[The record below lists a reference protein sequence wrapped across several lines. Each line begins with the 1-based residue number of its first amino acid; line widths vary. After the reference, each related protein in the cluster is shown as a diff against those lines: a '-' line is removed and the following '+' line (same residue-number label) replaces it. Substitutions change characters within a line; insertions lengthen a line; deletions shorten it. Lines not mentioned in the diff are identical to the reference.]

1 MKYLVFLLISFSI
14 EAYADD
20 KKYINE
26 FDTYLSYVNKLHNSN
41 TIVIVDSNLVSN
53 KLINRLE
60 LKAKLIKK
68 TIKVI
73 NRDQESL
80 LVKK

>member
-26 FDTYLSYVNKLHNSN
+26 FDTYLSYINNLHNSN
-41 TIVIVDSNLVSN
+41 MVVIVDSNLVSD
-53 KLINRLE
+53 KFIYRLK

-68 TIKVI
+68 TIKII
-73 NRDQESL
+73 NRDQGSL
-80 LVKK
+80 LVRK